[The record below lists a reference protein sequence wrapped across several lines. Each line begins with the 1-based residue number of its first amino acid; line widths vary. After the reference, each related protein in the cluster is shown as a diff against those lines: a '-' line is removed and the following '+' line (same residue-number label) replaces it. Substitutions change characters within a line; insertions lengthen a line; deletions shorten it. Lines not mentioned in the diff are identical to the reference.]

1 MAFSTTSPTVFLV
14 TKSTDLSQLRE
25 VMVPTGNITLLVW
38 KFLPK
43 AESIPWEIDDLFV
56 VDELTA
62 SSMPPQNST
71 RSIRSVA
78 SGDLGADDAVVGI
91 RWDIFLGSYLTPCD
105 KTKNGMRFF
114 RDDIFGMGISR
125 DKGTKKLFLPM
136 EVEYWMSPLKT
147 SFLLGKFSTFFC
159 LDCGIYSRG
168 FQSQMQVERL
178 GCFISSRW

>member
-1 MAFSTTSPTVFLV
+1 MIAEKAFFFLHMAFSTTSPTVFLV
-14 TKSTDLSQLRE
+14 TKSRDLSQLRE

-78 SGDLGADDAVVGI
+78 SGDLELDDDAVVGI
-91 RWDIFLGSYLTPCD
+91 R
-105 KTKNGMRFF
+105 
-114 RDDIFGMGISR
+114 
-125 DKGTKKLFLPM
+125 
-136 EVEYWMSPLKT
+136 
-147 SFLLGKFSTFFC
+147 
-159 LDCGIYSRG
+159 
-168 FQSQMQVERL
+168 
-178 GCFISSRW
+178 